1 MTRMVRIIKKR
12 KTGTTNHTND
22 TNQKPKRG
30 ENDKMETL
38 REEAINVIS
47 KLPDSASIDDIM
59 YRLYVIDKVRKGR
72 EAIKQGDSISIE
84 KLKGEMETW

>member
-1 MTRMVRIIKKR
+1 
-12 KTGTTNHTND
+12 
-22 TNQKPKRG
+22 
-30 ENDKMETL
+30 METL

-72 EAIKQGDSISIE
+72 EAIQQGDSISVE
-84 KLKGEMETW
+84 KLKGEMESW